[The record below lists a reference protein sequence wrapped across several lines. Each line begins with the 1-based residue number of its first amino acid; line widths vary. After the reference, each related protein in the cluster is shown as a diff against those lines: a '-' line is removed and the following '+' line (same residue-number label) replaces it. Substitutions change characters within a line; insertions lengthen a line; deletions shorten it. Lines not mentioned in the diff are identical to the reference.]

1 MKTAIM
7 AVALLMMAGVVTA
20 RETRTEVTTA
30 TTPADDAKPNS
41 NKVPDVYPI
50 EGKFERVLV
59 LRLKYQTD
67 LLAGLESMVKQQK
80 IHNAVIL
87 SGIGSLRSY
96 HFHVISNRS
105 FPSKNMHVEDPEGPA
120 DLVSMN
126 GYVIDGRVHAHMT
139 LANADKAFGGHL
151 EPGTIVFTYA
161 VVTLGVLDDG
171 VNFRRLDD
179 KTYR

>member
-7 AVALLMMAGVVTA
+7 AVALLMMAGVVNA
-20 RETRTEVTTA
+20 RETRTEVTNA

-41 NKVPDVYPI
+41 DKVPGVYSI

-87 SGIGSLRSY
+87 AGIGSLQGY

-105 FPSKNMHVEDPEGPA
+105 FPTKNVHVKDPEAPA

-139 LANADKAFGGHL
+139 LANPDKAFGGHL
-151 EPGTIVFTYA
+151 EPGTTVFTFA
-161 VVTLGVLDDG
+161 IVTLGVLNDG
-171 VNFRRLDD
+171 VDFSHLDD